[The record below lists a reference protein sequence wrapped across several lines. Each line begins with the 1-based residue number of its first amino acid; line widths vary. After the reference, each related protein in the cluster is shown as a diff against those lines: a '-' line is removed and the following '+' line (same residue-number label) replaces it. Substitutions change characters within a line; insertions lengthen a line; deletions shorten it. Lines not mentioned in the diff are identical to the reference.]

1 MHNTSNILI
10 RNARVLT
17 MDPEGR
23 DLPCADLLI
32 KDGIIARIGQNLSGL
47 PEASGAEIIEAKGL
61 LAMPGLIN
69 SHFHSPGNF
78 MKGALADM
86 PLEVFMLYEV
96 PPCVD
101 TPPSPRL
108 NYVRTM
114 LGAMEMLK
122 TGTTAVFDDAFH
134 VPLPSQDRVDGIM
147 QAYTDCGLRATVTL
161 DQATQIE
168 YEKYPYL
175 YDLCPEPV
183 RQRMR
188 DTPRVAPK
196 DMLEMYDWFIGA
208 WHNTANGRIN
218 VGVSCSAPQRVD
230 LPYHQALV
238 ELSNRH
244 NLPFAVHIL
253 ETKLQRVLGEQQ
265 YGGTLIKYCHKH
277 HLLNERTEVIHAIWV
292 DEEDMDLLADAGCT
306 VSHQPLCN
314 LKLGSGIMPFR
325 SMRERGIP
333 IGLGSDEA
341 CSDDAINMWNVAK
354 FGGIIHKISG
364 VDYRLWP
371 SAEEV
376 LSCLFHG
383 GARALGCQDR
393 IGQIREGFAAD
404 LILVDLNTLAF
415 TPMNNL
421 QRQLVFCESGSS
433 VVMTMVDGR
442 VLFQNGKLLCVD
454 EEALKAE
461 ARELMREYDQ
471 ILEKSGQDME
481 QLERYYRAMYLRT
494 SAQDV
499 GMNRWAGTVR
509 PATE

>member
-1 MHNTSNILI
+1 MADSQKKLI
-10 RNARVLT
+10 RQARVLT

-32 KDGIIARIGQNLSGL
+32 IDGIIARIGQDLAGL
-47 PEASGAEIIEAKGL
+47 PEAAGAEIIEAKGL

-69 SHFHSPGNF
+69 AHFHSPGNF
-78 MKGALADM
+78 MKGALVDM

-96 PPCVD
+96 PPCGD

-114 LGAMEMLK
+114 LGAMEMIK

-134 VPLPSQDRVDGIM
+134 IPLPSPERIDGIM
-147 QAYTDCGLRATVTL
+147 QAYTDCGMRATVTL
-161 DQATQIE
+161 DQPTLVE

-188 DTPRVAPK
+188 DAPRMKPK
-196 DMLEMYDWFIGA
+196 DMLEMYEWFIKTWNNSSG
-208 WHNTANGRIN
+208 GRIN
-218 VGVSCSAPQRVD
+218 AGVSCSAPQRVD
-230 LPYHQALV
+230 LAYHQALV
-238 ELSNRH
+238 ELSTRH
-244 NLPFAVHIL
+244 KLPFAVHIQ

-265 YGGTLIKYCHKH
+265 YGGSLVKYCHKH
-277 HLLNERTEVIHAIWV
+277 GLLNERVEVIHAIWV
-292 DEEDMDLLADAGCT
+292 DDEDMDALAESGCT

-325 SMRERGIP
+325 SLRDRGVP
-333 IGLGSDEA
+333 IALGSDEA
-341 CSDDAINMWNVAK
+341 CSDDAVNMWNVAK
-354 FGGIIHKISG
+354 FAGIIHKISG
-364 VDYRLWP
+364 PDYRLWP

-383 GARALGCQDR
+383 GARVLLAQDR
-393 IGQIREGFAAD
+393 LGQLREGFAAD
-404 LILVDLNTLAF
+404 LILVDLNSLAF

-433 VVMTMVDGR
+433 VVMTMVQGR
-442 VLFQNGKLLCVD
+442 ILCRDGKLLCVD
-454 EEALKAE
+454 EDALKAE
-461 ARELMREYDQ
+461 ARELMREYDT

-481 QLERYYRAMYLRT
+481 ELERYYRAMYLRT

-509 PATE
+509 PAAE